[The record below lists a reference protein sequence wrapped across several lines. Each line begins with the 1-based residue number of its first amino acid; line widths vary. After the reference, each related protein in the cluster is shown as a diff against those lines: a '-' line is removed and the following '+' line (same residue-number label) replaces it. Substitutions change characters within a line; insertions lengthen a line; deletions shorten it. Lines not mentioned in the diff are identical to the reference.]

1 MEFFHKVSNFPFMSL
16 RKIWYGISAVLV
28 VASLVSLA
36 WHGLNYGV
44 DFTGGITVRAKFPTA
59 ANLDAV
65 RTGLERLGY
74 KDAPV
79 QNFGSS
85 RDISFRLPPNDK
97 VTSDTVRTEMT
108 TMLQGIDPGAEVQ
121 QIEVIGPQIGGELRI
136 SAIYSLI
143 ATLLLIFVYVAI
155 RFHTWRLSLG
165 AILAALHDPIIVL
178 GFFSFTH
185 ITFDLTVVA
194 ATLAV
199 IGYSLNDTIVVFDR
213 IRERFHVARRLP
225 PIEVMDQSINQ
236 TLSRTVI
243 TSGAT
248 FLVVLMLF
256 LFGGPVLLGFS
267 TALMVGIGVG
277 TYSSIYIA
285 GAAALDMGLKAE
297 HLLPTAVKHPIDDL
311 P

>member
-1 MEFFHKVSNFPFMSL
+1 MEFFHRVTNFPFMSL
-16 RKIWYGISAVLV
+16 RKIWYAISAVLV
-28 VASLVSLA
+28 IGSLVSLA
-36 WHGLNYGV
+36 WRGLNYGV
-44 DFTGGITVRAKFPTA
+44 DFTGGITVQATFPTT
-59 ANLDAV
+59 ANLDAI
-65 RTGLERLGY
+65 RTGLEGLGY

-85 RDISFRLPPNDK
+85 RNVSFRLPANDK
-97 VTSDTVRTEMT
+97 VSSDQIRAQMT
-108 TMLQGIDPGAEVQ
+108 KLLQGIDAGAEVQ
-121 QIEVIGPQIGGELRI
+121 QIEVIGPQIGSELRTG
-136 SAIYSLI
+136 AIESLF

-165 AILAALHDPIIVL
+165 AIFAALHDPIIVL
-178 GFFSFTH
+178 GFFSFTQ

-213 IRERFHVARRLP
+213 IRERFHAARRLP
-225 PIEVMDQSINQ
+225 PQEVMDQSINQ

-256 LFGGPVLLGFS
+256 VFGGPVLLGFS
-267 TALMVGIGVG
+267 TALMVGILVG